1 MTSDFPF
8 DIAPFD
14 SLSATQRAQ
23 FQTTVR
29 QVGFAR
35 DALILSPETE
45 PAHAFVLTC
54 GHVQLSEAGEGIAV
68 YTPGELFAV
77 RAVLSGRCSGS
88 LIALDAVDAW
98 QIPKALLLECI
109 HSNAAFSA
117 ALFVGL
123 GGQLQAGEGRR
134 RDREFL
140 ALMMVPIREA
150 FIRPPH
156 FVDGSLDIVSVCRQ
170 LSALGLTN
178 TLVRDPQADGERIG
192 MFTTTDLRDALLQ
205 PLPPAELPVAR
216 VAQFDLVAIGSDAAL
231 FDALL
236 MMIRHRVHRILVR
249 DGSRIVGVLSQLDL
263 MGFVSNHSHLIALQV
278 AQAQSVD
285 ALRQAALQIDSLIE
299 VLHSGGARIE
309 VIAGL
314 VSELNS
320 QVFARLWALL
330 APPDLVANSCLLVM
344 GSEGRGE
351 QILKTDQDNAL
362 LLRDGVAF
370 PGLEG
375 IAQAFNA
382 ALAELGYPRCPGD
395 IMLTNP
401 LWRQPLAAFCD
412 TLRGWLYG
420 PTPGNDG
427 PMHLAIFFD
436 AAAVAGDATLLEQA
450 REYLTAV
457 LSDNDAFLAR
467 FAAAADQ
474 FPEPGGW
481 FTRLVTRRDE
491 QPLDLKKLGTFPI
504 VHGVR
509 ALSLQY
515 RVRETGTVARLGQ
528 LAAQQNIGHTLARDL
543 CDALHALMQV
553 RLAHQLRQRQRG
565 ETPGNE
571 VRPSALEPQE
581 RVLLRDAL
589 AVVKGFRQFLRQHY
603 HLDLL

>member
-1 MTSDFPF
+1 MTVFEADPVSC
-8 DIAPFD
+8 ISAQIETAASLAELRD
-14 SLSATQRAQ
+14 SAQRI
-23 FQTTVR
+23 
-29 QVGFAR
+29 
-35 DALILSPETE
+35 DALIVR
-45 PAHAFVLTC
+45 AHA
-54 GHVQLSEAGEGIAV
+54 GG
-68 YTPGELFAV
+68 TP
-77 RAVLSGRCSGS
+77 
-88 LIALDAVDAW
+88 AW
-98 QIPKALLLECI
+98 QI
-109 HSNAAFSA
+109 
-117 ALFVGL
+117 
-123 GGQLQAGEGRR
+123 
-134 RDREFL
+134 
-140 ALMMVPIREA
+140 
-150 FIRPPH
+150 
-156 FVDGSLDIVSVCRQ
+156 
-170 LSALGLTN
+170 
-178 TLVRDPQADGERIG
+178 
-192 MFTTTDLRDALLQ
+192 
-205 PLPPAELPVAR
+205 
-216 VAQFDLVAIGSDAAL
+216 AQQ
-231 FDALL
+231 
-236 MMIRHRVHRILVR
+236 
-249 DGSRIVGVLSQLDL
+249 VGVLN
-263 MGFVSNHSHLIALQV
+263 G
-278 AQAQSVD
+278 
-285 ALRQAALQIDSLIE
+285 SL
-299 VLHSGGARIE
+299 
-309 VIAGL
+309 
-314 VSELNS
+314 
-320 QVFARLWALL
+320 FARLWTLQ
-330 APPDLVANSCLLVM
+330 APPELVAQSCLLVM

-375 IAQAFNA
+375 IAQGFNA

-491 QPLDLKKLGTFPI
+491 PPLDLKKLGTFPI

-515 RVRETGTVARLGQ
+515 RVREPGTVARLGQ
-528 LAAQQNIGHTLARDL
+528 LAAQQHVGHTLARDL

-571 VRPSALEPQE
+571 VRPSALEPLE
-581 RVLLRDAL
+581 RGLLRDAL